1 MFDSIFQVLYLIG
14 LVGMETIRFPYRM
27 RNKRDRR
34 AGKIQKEVASWFDI
48 TLELISFLGA
58 EVIPLIYLFS
68 TWLDFANYQLPAW
81 LNWIGW
87 LGAGIFAGA
96 LILLR
101 KAHTDLGKNW
111 SPSLQIVPDQHVVT
125 TGIYATLRH
134 PIYAAVWLSMIAQAL
149 LLNNWI
155 AGLAGI
161 VTFLPVYLVRV
172 PKEER
177 MMVEQFG
184 QEYRDYMQHVG
195 GIIPKWNRITK

>member
-1 MFDSIFQVLYLIG
+1 MFDSIFQILYLIG
-14 LVGMETIRFPYRM
+14 LIGMETIRFPYRM
-27 RNKRDRR
+27 QNKRDRR
-34 AGKIQKEVASWFDI
+34 SGKIQKEAASWFDI
-48 TLELISFLGA
+48 TLELISFIGA

-68 TWLDFANYQLPAW
+68 TWLDFADYQLPAW
-81 LNWIGW
+81 LGWIGW
-87 LGAGIFAGA
+87 LGALLFAGA

-101 KAHTDLGKNW
+101 RAHTDLGKNW

-125 TGIYATLRH
+125 TGVYAVLRH

-161 VTFLPVYLVRV
+161 ATFLPVYLVRV

-184 QEYRDYMQHVG
+184 QEYQDYMRRVG
-195 GIIPKWNRITK
+195 GIIPKI